1 MPTVTS
7 LDHLVLTVNS
17 IEATVGF
24 YETVLGM
31 TSDIFVGTDGTRRVA
46 LMFGSQKINLHQVG
60 REFDP
65 KSKHPTSGSGDLCFL
80 SHHAIDDWVA
90 HLTDHL
96 VTIEEGPIQRTGAR
110 GPILSVYVRDPDQNL
125 IEISQPLY

>member
-1 MPTVTS
+1 MPAVTS

-31 TSDIFVGTDGTRRVA
+31 TSDIFVGSDGTRRVA
-46 LMFGSQKINLHQVG
+46 LMFGSQKINLHEVG
-60 REFDP
+60 NEFDP
-65 KSKHPTSGSGDLCFL
+65 KSKYPTSGSGDLCFL
-80 SHHAIDDWVA
+80 SDHSIDDWVT
-90 HLTDHL
+90 HLRDRL
-96 VTIEEGPIQRTGAR
+96 VTIENGPIQRTGAL
-110 GPILSVYVRDPDQNL
+110 GPILSVYVRDPDENL